1 MTTKVAY
8 GDGLKL
14 LNNVEG
20 TNIIDPI
27 SLEPVKETP
36 TDLYQIPSMIINQHA
51 FNTSTIKGLFGPVID
66 DSRNGM
72 NMALMDFDEFMGEFE
87 YRNMYPMFNFMNTG
101 EPKFKEDLKKIWNIY
116 SGGKDLGEHRYDTRS
131 GGSDALVGDP
141 IKYEIKDEVACM
153 KKRKRKSKSKS
164 KKHKKKKKSKKKHT
178 KLKKKRKS
186 KSKMR

>member
-14 LNNVEG
+14 LNHVEG
-20 TNIIDPI
+20 MNIIDPI

-72 NMALMDFDEFMGEFE
+72 NMAMMDFDEFMSEFE

-101 EPKFKEDLKKIWNIY
+101 QPKFREDLKKIWNIY

-141 IKYEIKDEVACM
+141 IEYEIRDEPAASM
-153 KKRKRKSKSKS
+153 KKRKRKGNKT
-164 KKHKKKKKSKKKHT
+164 KKRRSKKHT
-178 KLKKKRKS
+178 KRKKKQKKKQS